1 MTGGTSP
8 ELPAP
13 VPSSASFPTHRVPSP
28 VHRRAEHTSGPGA
41 SCTDNLCLGC
51 FKECSVPQVYSS
63 LTHSH
68 THLSFPLRHQ
78 PAPSNQGRRSF
89 QVISTKAGKARLNPP
104 LGTDEALPFPLLS
117 LSLSRGQHSLSFVT

>member
-13 VPSSASFPTHRVPSP
+13 APSSASFPTHRVPSP
-28 VHRRAEHTSGPGA
+28 VHWGAEHTSGPGV
-41 SCTDNLCLGC
+41 SCTDNLCLGH

-68 THLSFPLRHQ
+68 TFSFHSHQ

-89 QVISTKAGKARLNPP
+89 QVISTKAGKEQLSPP
-104 LGTDEALPFPLLS
+104 LGTDAALPFPFLS
-117 LSLSRGQHSLSFVT
+117 HSHSRGQHSLSFVT